1 MNRKASTLGE
11 LKKETP
17 SPRVFRSVK
26 DEVRQNLIQKL
37 SSREPLFQGI
47 VGYDESVIPGI
58 INALLSKHNL
68 ILLGLRG
75 QAKSRILRSLVEL
88 LDPEIPCVAGCEIND
103 DPFHPICAVC
113 KRRISEEG
121 DDLPIS
127 YLPRESRYVEKLA
140 TPDVTIA
147 DIIGDLDPIKAA
159 KKGRE
164 LSGHE
169 NIHFGLLPRAHRGI
183 FAINELPD
191 LAPKIQ
197 VGLFNIM
204 QEGDVQIK
212 GFPIRLPLDI
222 LAVFSANPEDYTA
235 RGKIITPLKDRI
247 GTEVKTHY
255 PQELEEGIQI
265 TGQEAWQ
272 DRDCTREIVIPEY
285 IREIIELV
293 AFLGRQDA
301 RIDKRSGVS
310 QRLPISCLEN
320 SISNAERRALVNGES
335 TIVVRVAD
343 VYAAIPAVTGKLEL
357 EYEGELKGAET
368 IARELIQ
375 GAVQK
380 TFEKYFPDESFDQ
393 IVQWFNLG
401 GEIKVTD
408 QTPAAEYLR
417 KVQAIQGL
425 PEALN
430 RLKLASKQAPEAAVS
445 TVEFILEG
453 LYAHKKVSRS
463 EQRGYFREAE
473 KIEDEFYKDFP
484 SRRRSFN

>member
-1 MNRKASTLGE
+1 MNRKPSTLGE

-17 SPRVFRSVK
+17 SPYLFRSVK

-37 SSREPLFQGI
+37 GRREKLFSGI
-47 VGYDESVIPGI
+47 VGYDESVIPAI
-58 INALLSKHNL
+58 INALLSRHNL

-113 KRRISEEG
+113 KRRLGEEG

-127 YLPRESRYVEKLA
+127 YLPRDSRYVEKLA

-169 NIHFGLLPRAHRGI
+169 NIHFGLLPRAHRGV

-265 TGQEAWQ
+265 TLQEAWK
-272 DRDCTREIVIPEY
+272 DRDCTREILIPEY
-285 IREIIELV
+285 IKEIIELV

-320 SISNAERRALVNGES
+320 SISNAERRALSHGES
-335 TIVVRVAD
+335 KVVLRVAD
-343 VYAAIPAVTGKLEL
+343 VYSAIPAITGKLEL
-357 EYEGELKGAET
+357 EYEGELKGAEN
-368 IARELIQ
+368 IAGELIQ

-380 TFEKYFPDESFDQ
+380 TFEKYFPNESFDQ

-401 GEIKVTD
+401 GEVKVSD
-408 QTPAAEYLR
+408 QTPAAEYLK

-430 RLKLASKQAPEAAVS
+430 RLKLASKEGPEQAVS

-453 LYAHKKVSRS
+453 LYAHKKLSRS

>member
-1 MNRKASTLGE
+1 MNRKPSTLGE
-11 LKKETP
+11 LQRETP
-17 SPRVFRSVK
+17 APRTFRSVK

-37 SSREPLFQGI
+37 SSREKLFPGI
-47 VGYDESVIPGI
+47 VGYEESVIPSI

-75 QAKSRILRSLVEL
+75 QAKSRILRALVEL
-88 LDPEIPCVAGCEIND
+88 LDPEIPCIAGCEIND

-113 KRRISEEG
+113 KRRIGEEG
-121 DDLPIS
+121 EDLPIS
-127 YLPRESRYVEKLA
+127 FLPRENRYIEKLA

-255 PQELEEGIQI
+255 PSELEEGIQI
-265 TGQEAWQ
+265 TLQEAWK

-285 IREIIELV
+285 IKEIIELV

-320 SISNAERRALVNGES
+320 SISNAERRALMNGEAK
-335 TIVVRVAD
+335 IVLRVAD
-343 VYAAIPAVTGKLEL
+343 IYSAVPAITGKLEL

-368 IARELIQ
+368 IAKELIQ
-375 GAVQK
+375 GAVHK
-380 TFEKYFPDESFDQ
+380 TFEKYFANESFDQ

-401 GEIKVTD
+401 GEVKVTD
-408 QTPAAEYLR
+408 QTPADEYL
-417 KVQAIQGL
+417 KKLQAMQGL
-425 PEALN
+425 PEALARFKTN
-430 RLKLASKQAPEAAVS
+430 YKQEPEAAVS

-453 LYAHKKVSRS
+453 LHAHKKLSRS